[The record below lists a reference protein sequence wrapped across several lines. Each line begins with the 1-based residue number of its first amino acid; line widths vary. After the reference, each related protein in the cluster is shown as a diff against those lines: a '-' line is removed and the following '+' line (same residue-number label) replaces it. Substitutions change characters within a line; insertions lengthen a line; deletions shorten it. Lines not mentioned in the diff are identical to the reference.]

1 MAAKAGFQV
10 ASFDINKRV
19 PKNKR
24 RSSRRKHHF
33 DKRQPFD
40 INGEIGFTYLI
51 CALILFDF
59 FFTTALSQACNFAN
73 GVWGDC
79 FKCHEQSTFPQSN
92 HHLIDP
98 PSPLPRL
105 CVALCLQ
112 AGMGLVMILAT
123 VCSTWVAV
131 NLGTSCRSCL
141 VPQGS
146 VTATANRRGNKMVCR
161 TGLKR
166 FSHGELAKS

>member
-51 CALILFDF
+51 CALILFDCF
-59 FFTTALSQACNFAN
+59 FLPQLSAKRVTLQMGFGVTVSNAMSKVHSLKATT
-73 GVWGDC
+73 
-79 FKCHEQSTFPQSN
+79 
-92 HHLIDP
+92 I
-98 PSPLPRL
+98 
-105 CVALCLQ
+105 
-112 AGMGLVMILAT
+112 
-123 VCSTWVAV
+123 
-131 NLGTSCRSCL
+131 
-141 VPQGS
+141 
-146 VTATANRRGNKMVCR
+146 
-161 TGLKR
+161 
-166 FSHGELAKS
+166 